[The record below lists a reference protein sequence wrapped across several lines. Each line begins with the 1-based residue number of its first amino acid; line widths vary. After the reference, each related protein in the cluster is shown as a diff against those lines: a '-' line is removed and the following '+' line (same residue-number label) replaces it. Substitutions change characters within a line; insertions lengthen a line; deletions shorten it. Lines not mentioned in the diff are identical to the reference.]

1 MSAGQGVVLATI
13 GVIVL
18 LAVTAVVSTV
28 GLRGPVPAAFATV
41 EGDPDAGRDALLRYG
56 CAACHAI
63 DGVRV
68 GGGRVGP
75 ALNGLRYRRFVA
87 GQLPTTPES
96 LMRFIMD
103 PQGTSPGSAMPDLGV
118 MEAEARDMVAY
129 LATLG
134 GRP

>member
-13 GVIVL
+13 GLIVV
-18 LAVTAVVSTV
+18 LAVTAVASLT
-28 GLRGPVPAAFATV
+28 GLRGPVPASFAAV
-41 EGDPDAGRDALLRYG
+41 EGDPGAGRDALVRYG
-56 CAACHAI
+56 CASCHAI

-75 ALNGLRYRRFVA
+75 ALSGVRYRRFVA
-87 GQLPTTPES
+87 GRLPNTPEN
-96 LMRFIMD
+96 LVRFIVD
-103 PQGTSPGSAMPDLGV
+103 PQATSPGTAMPDLGV
-118 MEAEARDMVAY
+118 TEAEARDMVAY